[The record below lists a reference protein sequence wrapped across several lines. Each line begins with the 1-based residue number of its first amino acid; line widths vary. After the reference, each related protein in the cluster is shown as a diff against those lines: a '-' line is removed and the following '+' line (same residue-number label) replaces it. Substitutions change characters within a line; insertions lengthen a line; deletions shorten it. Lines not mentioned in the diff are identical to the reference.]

1 MRARATMKSRTAGM
15 PFSLAASARATAPST
30 PSGSV
35 ICSPGEAREA
45 FSGLDPS
52 VPQRGAAR
60 SRRTKGVDKSALT
73 LPERRRVRDREHL
86 RSVAQ
91 KACLVC
97 GRKPS
102 DPHHLR
108 FAQLAA
114 WDKRSVTSLPYRCV
128 EDIIANCTAQAMRWH
143 GGAARDRPSTGGPH
157 ALARKPSAARHQQ
170 QRRSCIGR

>member
-1 MRARATMKSRTAGM
+1 M
-15 PFSLAASARATAPST
+15 
-30 PSGSV
+30 GS
-35 ICSPGEAREA
+35 IDA
-45 FSGLDPS
+45 

-73 LPERRRVRDREHL
+73 LPEPRRVRDREHL

-143 GGAARDRPSTGGPH
+143 GGAARGSTQHRRPARSGSKAIRGPASTAATQLHRTITVSPQISRAGTLQGH
-157 ALARKPSAARHQQ
+157 SNIPSRNHDLP
-170 QRRSCIGR
+170 SGHFTPLL